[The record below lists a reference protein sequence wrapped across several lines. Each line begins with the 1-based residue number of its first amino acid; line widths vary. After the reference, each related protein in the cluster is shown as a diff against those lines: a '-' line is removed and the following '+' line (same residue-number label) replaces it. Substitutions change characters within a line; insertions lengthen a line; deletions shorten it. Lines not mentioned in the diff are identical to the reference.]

1 MGWYSLGKHGRYSA
15 FLEVINM
22 VKKYIRIGIV
32 ILVSLLAASTYTL
45 YNRNQN
51 LKEEI
56 SVSMSNQK
64 AFIAENSSL
73 KEKNKVFKFTIE
85 QLNYYNDSIL
95 QKMND
100 VRKELKIKDKDL
112 KQMQY
117 LLSKSTK
124 RDTVLFTD
132 TIFKDKELTLDTLIG
147 DKWYNIRLGLEYPNL
162 IYTEPTFI
170 SEKYI
175 ITNKRK
181 ETINPPKKFFLFRW
195 FQRKHWVMEVYIKEK
210 NPYIKE
216 INNKFVEI
224 IE

>member
-1 MGWYSLGKHGRYSA
+1 
-15 FLEVINM
+15 M
-22 VKKYIRIGIV
+22 VKKYRRIGEVVLIS
-32 ILVSLLAASTYTL
+32 LFAVSRCTL
-45 YNRNQN
+45 YNRNQD

-56 SVSMSNQK
+56 SVSMTNQK
-64 AFIAENSSL
+64 AFITENTSL
-73 KEKNKVFKFTIE
+73 KEENRAFKFTIE

-100 VRKELKIKDKDL
+100 VRKELKIKDSNL

-117 LLSKSTK
+117 LLSVSTK
-124 RDTVLFTD
+124 KDTVLFTD
-132 TIFKDKELTLDTLIG
+132 TIFKDKGLALDTIIG
-147 DKWYNIRLGLEYPNL
+147 DKWYNIRLGLKYPNL
-162 IYTEPTFI
+162 IYTKPTFT

-175 ITNKRK
+175 IVNKKK

-195 FQRKHWVMEVYIKEK
+195 FQRKHWVMEVHIKEK

>member
-1 MGWYSLGKHGRYSA
+1 M
-15 FLEVINM
+15 I
-22 VKKYIRIGIV
+22 KKYIRIGVIV
-32 ILVSLLAASTYTL
+32 LTSLLAVSTYTL
-45 YNRNQN
+45 YNRNQD

-73 KEKNKVFKFTIE
+73 KEENRVFKFTVE

-95 QKMND
+95 QKMNE

-117 LLSKSTK
+117 LLSEATK
-124 RDTVLFTD
+124 KDTIVFRDTLFREPSLN
-132 TIFKDKELTLDTLIG
+132 IDTLIG
-147 DKWYNIRLGLEYPNL
+147 DKWYNIILELKYPNL
-162 IYTEPTFI
+162 ITIHPTFI

-175 ITNKRK
+175 IVNKKK

-195 FQRKHWVMEVYIKEK
+195 FQRKHWVMEVHIKEK

>member
-1 MGWYSLGKHGRYSA
+1 M
-15 FLEVINM
+15 I
-22 VKKYIRIGIV
+22 KKYIRIGVIV
-32 ILVSLLAASTYTL
+32 LTSLLAVSTYIL
-45 YNRNQN
+45 YNRNQD

-56 SVSMSNQK
+56 SISMSNQK

-73 KEKNKVFKFTIE
+73 KDKNKVFKFTVE

-117 LLSKSTK
+117 LLSVSTK
-124 RDTVLFTD
+124 KDTILFTD
-132 TIFKDKELTLDTLIG
+132 TIFKDKDLALDTIIG
-147 DKWYNIRLGLEYPNL
+147 DKWYNIRLGLKYPNL
-162 IYTEPTFI
+162 IYTKPTFT

-175 ITNKRK
+175 IVNKKK

-195 FQRKHWVMEVYIKEK
+195 FQRKHWVMEVNIKEK

>member
-1 MGWYSLGKHGRYSA
+1 
-15 FLEVINM
+15 M
-22 VKKYIRIGIV
+22 VKKYIRIGVIV
-32 ILVSLLAASTYTL
+32 LTSLLAVSTYIF

-51 LKEEI
+51 LKEEL
-56 SVSMSNQK
+56 SVLMSNQK

-73 KEKNKVFKFTIE
+73 KEENRVFKFTVE

-95 QKMND
+95 QKMNE

-117 LLSKSTK
+117 LLSEATK
-124 RDTVLFTD
+124 KDTIVFRDTLFREPTLDID
-132 TIFKDKELTLDTLIG
+132 TIIG
-147 DKWYNIRLGLEYPNL
+147 DKWYSIRLGLKYPNL
-162 IYTEPTFI
+162 ITTNPTFI

-175 ITNKRK
+175 IVNKKK

-195 FQRKHWVMEVYIKEK
+195 FQRKHWVMEVHIKEK

-216 INNKFVEI
+216 TNNKFVEI

>member
-1 MGWYSLGKHGRYSA
+1 M
-15 FLEVINM
+15 I
-22 VKKYIRIGIV
+22 KKYIRIGVIV
-32 ILVSLLAASTYTL
+32 LTSLLAVSTYTL
-45 YNRNQN
+45 YNRNQD

-56 SVSMSNQK
+56 SVSMTNQK
-64 AFIAENSSL
+64 AFITENSSL
-73 KEKNKVFKFTIE
+73 KEENRAFKFTVE

-100 VRKELKIKDKDL
+100 VRKELKIKDNNL

-117 LLSKSTK
+117 LSSVSTK
-124 RDTVLFTD
+124 KDTVLFTD
-132 TIFKDKELTLDTLIG
+132 TIFKDKGLALDTIIG
-147 DKWYNIRLGLEYPNL
+147 DKWYNIRLGLKYPNL
-162 IYTEPTFI
+162 IYTKPTFT

-175 ITNKRK
+175 IVNKKK

-195 FQRKHWVMEVYIKEK
+195 FQRKHWVMEVHIKEK